1 MFRPAKIFFVLL
13 VAVVGVGK
21 GYDLYHHSTA
31 PAHAQPTN
39 NADAAK
45 ENKTQESAQPP
56 SNNQTTKAEENDTK
70 PLTDFTSSEIK
81 LLQSLRERR
90 EQLAIR
96 EAAVEEREKLL
107 NAMEGQIEA
116 KINEMNIIKGQIES
130 IKKEIEER
138 SKQFDAKQDDQA
150 KMLVRVYEKMKPKDV
165 AVIFNNLELTIL
177 LDVTKSMREAK
188 LAPVMA
194 MMNPEKAMILSS
206 ELARRKALPKIPE

>member
-1 MFRPAKIFFVLL
+1 
-13 VAVVGVGK
+13 
-21 GYDLYHHSTA
+21 
-31 PAHAQPTN
+31 
-39 NADAAK
+39 
-45 ENKTQESAQPP
+45 
-56 SNNQTTKAEENDTK
+56 
-70 PLTDFTSSEIK
+70 
-81 LLQSLRERR
+81 
-90 EQLAIR
+90 
-96 EAAVEEREKLL
+96 
-107 NAMEGQIEA
+107 
-116 KINEMNIIKGQIES
+116 MNIIKGQIES

-206 ELARRKALPKIPE
+206 ELARRKALPKLPE